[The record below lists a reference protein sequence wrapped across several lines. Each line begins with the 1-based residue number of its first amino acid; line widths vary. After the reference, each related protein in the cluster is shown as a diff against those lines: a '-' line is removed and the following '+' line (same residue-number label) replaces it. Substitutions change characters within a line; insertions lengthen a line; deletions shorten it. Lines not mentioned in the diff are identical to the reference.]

1 MPEDHR
7 VGGPLEAKIRKLQ
20 AFYWSDADPDG
31 KGFVHL
37 ADAYRKHGDP
47 MEALRILRDGLR
59 RHPELA
65 SGHVVRGWV
74 YVEQG
79 DSADAEAAFR
89 AALAVDAHNVSAL
102 RGLGDILAA
111 RGAAAEA
118 AEVFRV
124 LLPLDPLDAD
134 LPGRV
139 EALARAAEAA
149 ARAAEGLALAPE
161 EPGPP
166 RPWADPEGVAEELD
180 WGGAALQADQSHLSE
195 AGEPVAGGEPFRD
208 AGASLDDIQ
217 PVSPAGVDALVT
229 RTMGDIFLRQGL
241 LDEAEEVYER
251 LLGRDPDDP
260 LLRGK
265 LEEVRARREGKVV
278 SPPLPAEGAA
288 DLPGEAASDRIVP
301 IEELAS
307 GEIRAIGA
315 LAPDLILPIEDLS
328 PDVIVPVQAL
338 APDSSPG
345 DPTLDAFEAWLD
357 ELP

>member
-31 KGFVHL
+31 RGFVHL
-37 ADAYRKHGDP
+37 ADAYRKHGDL

-65 SGHVVRGWV
+65 SGHVVRGWI

-89 AALAVDAHNVSAL
+89 SALAMDARNVSAL

-118 AEVFRV
+118 AEVFQA
-124 LLPLDPLDAD
+124 LLPLDPLDAG

-139 EALARAAEAA
+139 EALAQAAEAA
-149 ARAAEGLALAPE
+149 AAGDGLTPPPE
-161 EPGPP
+161 EAEPPG
-166 RPWADPEGVAEELD
+166 PWADPEGVAEELD
-180 WGGAALQADQSHLSE
+180 WGGAALQADQSDLSE
-195 AGEPVAGGEPFRD
+195 AGEPVAGGKPFGE
-208 AGASLDDIQ
+208 AVASLEDVQ
-217 PVSPAGVDALVT
+217 PASPVGEDALVT

-241 LDEAEEVYER
+241 LDEAEEVYEQ

-260 LLRGK
+260 LVRRK
-265 LEEVRARREGKVV
+265 LEEVRARREGKGV
-278 SPPLPAEGAA
+278 SPPLPPEGAA
-288 DLPGEAASDRIVP
+288 GLPGETASDRIVP
-301 IEELAS
+301 IEELTS
-307 GEIRAIGA
+307 GGILAIEA

-328 PDVIVPVQAL
+328 PDVILPVQAL